1 MDEYYKMWLRAKPA
15 QPPPTPIGVDGECIP
30 VKVLSSKYDR
40 YHQSLLEMDDR
51 EGWSSELRCYLND
64 RPDDVTKDTDII
76 KWWQDYAVL
85 FPTLT
90 WIALNILPCQASS
103 VPCEQLFSASKQT
116 ADLHQLSLGSK
127 QFEELQI
134 MKFAWHKKI
143 LNNAEQ
149 NWAWVEEVQLGEY
162 SEFLEADEMLA
173 EWEKQLLDVDE
184 FILDNLDY

>member
-1 MDEYYKMWLRAKPA
+1 MDEYYKTWLRAKPA
-15 QPPPTPIGVDGECIP
+15 QPPSTPIGVDGEHAP
-30 VKVLSSKYDR
+30 VKVLSSKYDHYR
-40 YHQSLLEMDDR
+40 QSLLEMDDR

-116 ADLHQLSLGSK
+116 ADDRQASLGTK
-127 QFEELQI
+127 WFEELQL
-134 MKFAWHKKI
+134 MKFAWRSKI
-143 LNNAEQ
+143 TDVASSNSDQ
-149 NWAWVEEVQLGEY
+149 VEVVDLGEY
-162 SEFLEADEMLA
+162 RDMLEYDVQEYEFEKDE
-173 EWEKQLLDVDE
+173 DE
-184 FILDNLDY
+184 FVIDD